1 MTPVDATEGFSLDAW
16 RNDQVARTYCHAP
29 YQGGSFSRLLAYI
42 ALHST
47 PENPWV
53 SVPARISGAVFK
65 NANRANGSSMISR
78 MLRSGH
84 VVERKTTPRGKRT
97 DVRELRLNLSCNPLC
112 GDGEHAFD
120 ATYADVLRWLGGES
134 AQFEALLGTLGERE
148 AATYRHLLRESSRLD
163 LKPSP
168 CHLTDSEGI
177 VGLLQRRLIQERDST
192 DLARFVPVADVLAGG
207 DD

>member
-1 MTPVDATEGFSLDAW
+1 
-16 RNDQVARTYCHAP
+16 
-29 YQGGSFSRLLAYI
+29 
-42 ALHST
+42 
-47 PENPWV
+47 
-53 SVPARISGAVFK
+53 VFK

-207 DD
+207 GD